1 MKQKTVDINI
11 ANLRRISY
19 VENTPKNHIRVQ
31 AGYKWLNQHG
41 PKFFVYP
48 WRLAGDHLT
57 PFNDYSSIVFKG
69 EPKSIKD
76 FLRSNYIAIPMTN
89 NKITSE
95 LYTHYY
101 LEETPASQTPK
112 SLSNA
117 SPLFTRL
124 KKDYPLGASSPMLI
138 GFVEAYLNT
147 SKAGVT
153 DLEPYSYLL
162 LYNYIEH
169 ITLFDQYMTY
179 EQKGM
184 EIVRNDL
191 AFNHLASSI
200 MEVSL
205 QLIDDISL
213 LLLTEYP
220 KMTKDFS
227 IRTQTEVCLLDEAI
241 LIESLKFLQANRDPI
256 EEKIK
261 SVAYLHEYNPR
272 TPGVVDSMLRCKQS
286 LLDLKEILLRRDG

>member
-1 MKQKTVDINI
+1 MKQKTIDINI

-19 VENTPKNHIRVQ
+19 VKNTPKNRMRVES
-31 AGYKWLNQHG
+31 GYKWLNLYG

-57 PFNDYSSIVFKG
+57 PFTDYSSIVFKG

-76 FLRSNYIAIPMTN
+76 FLRSNYIAIPTTN
-89 NKITSE
+89 NKITGE
-95 LYTHYY
+95 LYSYYY

-112 SLSNA
+112 SLSDA

-124 KKDYPLGASSPMLI
+124 KEDYPLGTSSPMLI

-147 SKAGVT
+147 NKAGVT

-169 ITLFDQYMTY
+169 IILFDQYMTY

-184 EIVRNDL
+184 EIVRKDL
-191 AFNHLASSI
+191 ALNHLTSSF
-200 MEVSL
+200 MEVSQ

-213 LLLTEYP
+213 FLLAEYP
-220 KMTKDFS
+220 KMSKDFS
-227 IRTQTEVCLLDEAI
+227 IRTQTEICLLDEAI
-241 LIESLKFLQANRDPI
+241 LIESLRFLQTNRDPI
-256 EEKIK
+256 REKIK
-261 SVAYLHEYNPR
+261 SVAYLHERNPR
-272 TPGVVDSMLRCKQS
+272 TPDVVDDNSHLRV
-286 LLDLKEILLRRDG
+286 

>member
-1 MKQKTVDINI
+1 MYDRVG
-11 ANLRRISY
+11 SY
-19 VENTPKNHIRVQ
+19 HN
-31 AGYKWLNQHG
+31 
-41 PKFFVYP
+41 
-48 WRLAGDHLT
+48 
-57 PFNDYSSIVFKG
+57 
-69 EPKSIKD
+69 
-76 FLRSNYIAIPMTN
+76 NYG
-89 NKITSE
+89 E
-95 LYTHYY
+95 LYSYYY

-124 KKDYPLGASSPMLI
+124 KEDYPLEASSPMLI

-147 SKAGVT
+147 KKTGIT

-191 AFNHLASSI
+191 AFNHLASDF

-205 QLIDDISL
+205 QLINDISL
-213 LLLTEYP
+213 LLLT
-220 KMTKDFS
+220 
-227 IRTQTEVCLLDEAI
+227 
-241 LIESLKFLQANRDPI
+241 
-256 EEKIK
+256 
-261 SVAYLHEYNPR
+261 
-272 TPGVVDSMLRCKQS
+272 
-286 LLDLKEILLRRDG
+286 

>member
-1 MKQKTVDINI
+1 
-11 ANLRRISY
+11 
-19 VENTPKNHIRVQ
+19 
-31 AGYKWLNQHG
+31 
-41 PKFFVYP
+41 
-48 WRLAGDHLT
+48 
-57 PFNDYSSIVFKG
+57 
-69 EPKSIKD
+69 
-76 FLRSNYIAIPMTN
+76 
-89 NKITSE
+89 
-95 LYTHYY
+95 
-101 LEETPASQTPK
+101 
-112 SLSNA
+112 
-117 SPLFTRL
+117 
-124 KKDYPLGASSPMLI
+124 MLI

-191 AFNHLASSI
+191 AFNYLASDF

-220 KMTKDFS
+220 KMTK
-227 IRTQTEVCLLDEAI
+227 V
-241 LIESLKFLQANRDPI
+241 
-256 EEKIK
+256 
-261 SVAYLHEYNPR
+261 
-272 TPGVVDSMLRCKQS
+272 
-286 LLDLKEILLRRDG
+286 